1 MAEEKDAHDLAE
13 SVLSRDDMSAL
24 AYVLQHVKGSSPS
37 SVTRLGLEMSE
48 LDDAAQAVLF
58 EVDNR
63 WPLLYTGRYGTDYF
77 SGGEATF

>member
-1 MAEEKDAHDLAE
+1 MISLQGIKNKTKRNKMAEQKDAHDLAE

-48 LDDAAQAVLF
+48 LDDAA
-58 EVDNR
+58 
-63 WPLLYTGRYGTDYF
+63 
-77 SGGEATF
+77 

>member
-13 SVLSRDDMSAL
+13 SVLSQDDMSAL

-48 LDDAAQAVLF
+48 LDDAA
-58 EVDNR
+58 
-63 WPLLYTGRYGTDYF
+63 
-77 SGGEATF
+77 

>member
-1 MAEEKDAHDLAE
+1 MISLQGIKNKTKRNKMAEEKDAHDLAE

-48 LDDAAQAVLF
+48 LDDAA
-58 EVDNR
+58 
-63 WPLLYTGRYGTDYF
+63 
-77 SGGEATF
+77 